1 MAVGFGFVVGC
12 VRRSRCAG
20 TAGADRPPTGRLRA
34 PRAGAMEAVAVAF
47 AVVFVAEL
55 GDKTQLVLA
64 GLAATRRAAPVLAAA
79 AVAYAVTQGLA
90 ALAGGALGA
99 ALPETPIRIVAGV
112 VFLGFAA
119 WTWAES
125 RAVDAEDDGELGEE
139 VGRGRSL
146 VAAVT
151 AMSVAEVGDK
161 SMLATATLA
170 ADQGFL
176 GTWVGATAGMV
187 AAGVLAVVV
196 GRALGSRVSQRTT
209 RRVAAA
215 LFAVFGVLLPL
226 DALL

>member
-1 MAVGFGFVVGC
+1 
-12 VRRSRCAG
+12 
-20 TAGADRPPTGRLRA
+20 
-34 PRAGAMEAVAVAF
+34 MEAVAVAF

-125 RAVDAEDDGELGEE
+125 RAVDSDDADNADDADDADGGELGEE

-176 GTWVGATAGMV
+176 GTWIGATAGMT

-215 LFAVFGVLLPL
+215 LFAVFGVLLLL